1 MGTISAHAGGQENNG
16 GRVVRNVTISAPFL
30 SLFIGIATTV
40 VFVIFVYAWKR
51 LWNTPLTGVI
61 FKQIFLYLLVA
72 IPAHELLHALGFR
85 IFSNMPWANI
95 KFGFSLKD
103 FVFYTHPDMPV
114 NKAVYAWAVALPALI
129 IGVMPLVLGLIICS
143 LPLSSLGLISIFN
156 AAGDLLVLWKLREVG
171 KEEQILDHPDK
182 IGFQIVER

>member
-1 MGTISAHAGGQENNG
+1 MGTINNNTGVQENSG
-16 GRVVRNVTISAPFL
+16 GRGVRDVTIPAPFL
-30 SLFIGIATTV
+30 SLFTGIATTV

-51 LWNTPLTGVI
+51 LWNTPLTGII
-61 FKQIFLYLLVA
+61 FKQIFFYLLVA

-95 KFGFSLKD
+95 KFGFSLKN

-114 NKAVYAWAVALPALI
+114 NKAVYGWAVALPALT
-129 IGVMPLVLGLIICS
+129 IGVMPLVLGLIIGS

-182 IGFQIVER
+182 IGFQVVER